1 MGCLMVS
8 LQEFTTFFIRK
19 TSKKGPKSDNLKV
32 AQAINLDKLIST
44 CQCWLGLFDQ
54 AYSGHLD

>member
-1 MGCLMVS
+1 MVS

-44 CQCWLGLFDQ
+44 CQC
-54 AYSGHLD
+54 